1 MAKISLLIRKKFH
14 GWNFSYESF
23 YIYILFL
30 QGNSFNPENPD
41 LNKNLLLFMREINP
55 QNFHHFSHRL

>member
-1 MAKISLLIRKKFH
+1 MDGTFLTKAFI
-14 GWNFSYESF
+14 

-55 QNFHHFSHRL
+55 QNFHHFPHRL

>member
-1 MAKISLLIRKKFH
+1 MELFLRKLL
-14 GWNFSYESF
+14 

-55 QNFHHFSHRL
+55 QNFHHFSRRL

>member
-1 MAKISLLIRKKFH
+1 MEFFLRKLL
-14 GWNFSYESF
+14 